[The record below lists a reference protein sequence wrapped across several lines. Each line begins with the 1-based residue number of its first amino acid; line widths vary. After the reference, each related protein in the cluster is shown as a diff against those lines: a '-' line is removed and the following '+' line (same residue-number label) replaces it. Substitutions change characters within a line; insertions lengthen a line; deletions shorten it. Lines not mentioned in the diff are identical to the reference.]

1 MMLTDHFSLEEF
13 IVTQQRG
20 IDNIVGL
27 GTSVGSRLL
36 ETAKKLE
43 EIRELLG
50 NPIIITSGYRSPALN
65 KAVGGAPNSAHMY
78 GAAVDFICPRFGT
91 PYKICKLLEDCIEE
105 GFPIDQLI
113 YEYTWVHV
121 GFPIDEDK
129 EPRRMLLTKPPGS
142 TGYLDGITDDFSKQ
156 K

>member
-1 MMLTDHFSLEEF
+1 MMLTDHFSLDEF

-20 IDNIVGL
+20 IDNTVGI
-27 GTSVGSRLL
+27 GTSVRERLL
-36 ETAKKLE
+36 QTAKMLE
-43 EIRELLG
+43 KIRYLLG
-50 NPIIITSGYRSPALN
+50 CPIIITSGYRSPELN

-91 PYKICKLLEDCIEE
+91 PYKICKLLEVRMED

-121 GFPIDEDK
+121 GFPIDEYR
-129 EPRRMLLTKPPGS
+129 EPRRMLLTKTPGS
-142 TGYLDGITDDFSKQ
+142 TGYLDGITDDFSK
-156 K
+156 KN